1 MRSVIRVQN
10 HFIPSG
16 RELGPMRDQETMED
30 WGKPDS
36 EARRSCSFSPKDVEV
51 DGSPVLQGLSLC
63 GRSVEDLAYLTA
75 LIGTVGDHLST
86 RIGLLFPRIRELNP
100 FTVYLRRNGLWLPF
114 DVFLLVVSLGLPAL
128 LMRKWS
134 FRGRWA
140 VLAFPVLF
148 GLARLFA
155 AIHNVIMILYS

>member
-1 MRSVIRVQN
+1 M
-10 HFIPSG
+10 
-16 RELGPMRDQETMED
+16 GPMRDSETMESWD
-30 WGKPDS
+30 HPDS
-36 EARRSCSFSPKDVEV
+36 EAQRSRSFSPKQVEV
-51 DGSPVLQGLSLC
+51 DGRPALQGLSFR

-86 RIGLLFPRIRELNP
+86 RIGLLYPRIRELNP
-100 FTVYLRRNGLWLPF
+100 FTVYLRQNGLWLPF

-140 VLAFPVLF
+140 VLAFPVIF

-155 AIHNVIMILYS
+155 AMHNVIMILYS

>member
-1 MRSVIRVQN
+1 
-10 HFIPSG
+10 
-16 RELGPMRDQETMED
+16 MRDQETMEG
-30 WGKPDS
+30 WGHPDS
-36 EARRSCSFSPKDVEV
+36 EARRSRSFSPKYPEV
-51 DGSPVLQGLSLC
+51 DGRQALQGLSLSS
-63 GRSVEDLAYLTA
+63 RSVEGFAYLTA
-75 LIGTVGDHLST
+75 LIGTVGDHIST
-86 RIGLLFPRIRELNP
+86 RIGLLCPRIRELNP

-140 VLAFPVLF
+140 ILVFPVLF

-155 AIHNVIMILYS
+155 AMHNVIMILYS